1 MTRYFYMF
9 MELLMFK
16 IHNWWHK
23 DIYNYYIVFH
33 EMCFDKDVSKHQE
46 EMDNFRI
53 NSLNITPQQMKKY
66 KNVQLTMMYHH
77 SVERIVEKAKK
88 VLENNPSEINKEFWQ
103 KDIDEPQEYWEYT
116 GVNYFHN
123 TLTDRIR
130 RYFQWTC
137 MPVPTQLRKK
147 NRQDRNFI
155 SKHWIDVCDLIERS
169 QAFFSRY

>member
-1 MTRYFYMF
+1 MRCVLTKTYP
-9 MELLMFK
+9 
-16 IHNWWHK
+16 
-23 DIYNYYIVFH
+23 
-33 EMCFDKDVSKHQE
+33 KHE

-130 RYFQWTC
+130 IFSMDLYACSYTI
-137 MPVPTQLRKK
+137 TKK

-169 QAFFSRY
+169 QAFSVDTSEMT